1 MASME
6 KKEPGS
12 SVQNAP
18 PPPLYCILSEKEK
31 IFTIVM
37 VSLVVFLGP
46 ASGDIYYP
54 ALGSV
59 ARDLNVSESKI
70 NFTITSYMVI
80 SPSLSFFVR
89 LY

>member
-6 KKEPGS
+6 EKEPGS

-18 PPPLYCILSEKEK
+18 PPPYCILSEKEK
-31 IFTIVM
+31 IFTIVI
-37 VSLVVFLGP
+37 VSMVVFLGP
-46 ASGDIYYP
+46 ASSDIYYP

-80 SPSLSFFVR
+80 PFFSLPF
-89 LY
+89 